1 MPQTDKNATV
11 QQLKEQVKAFIT
23 ARDWDQFHPP
33 KDLAIGLITES
44 SELLEHFRF
53 RNEPEIVERL
63 KDPQFRQA
71 ISDELADVF
80 YFVLAFSNKVGIDLS
95 DALATKMAV
104 SAQRYPIEKAKGKNL
119 KYTAY
124 EG

>member
-1 MPQTDKNATV
+1 MPQTDKETSV
-11 QQLKEQVKAFIT
+11 QQLKEQVKAFIV

-53 RNEPEIVERL
+53 RDETEIIERL
-63 KDPQFRQA
+63 KDPHFRQA
-71 ISDELADVF
+71 ISDELADVL
-80 YFVLAFSNKVGIDLS
+80 YFVLAFSNKLNIDLS
-95 DALATKMAV
+95 HALATKMIV
-104 SAQRYPIEKAKGKNL
+104 SAQRYPVEKAKGKNL

-124 EG
+124 EK